1 MASLQPPISKK
12 YWKQQ
17 NDMVGKRLSSPQE
30 LEQLRKHILSR
41 RHTEQTVITVCT
53 GTACQTYGS
62 LHVFQALTEE
72 IKRQGLAASVV
83 TAKPTGCHGFC
94 EKGPV
99 IVIFPQE
106 ICYVK
111 VKLADV
117 PEIVSKTLAQG
128 EIIDR
133 LLYLDPVTGQKI
145 ARDPEIPFYKN
156 QMRLLLGN
164 NRYINPRDIEDYIAL
179 GGYHALCKALFQ
191 MTPEQVLQEIK
202 KSNLRGRGG
211 GGFPTGIKWET
222 TRNAPGEPKYVIV
235 NCDEGDPGAY
245 MDRSLMEGNPH
256 SVLEGLIIGA
266 YAIGSHQGFIYVRQ
280 EYPIA
285 CENTVEA
292 IKQAEEYGLLGENIL
307 GSGFDF
313 SVKIHRGAGAFV
325 SGESTALMS
334 AIEGKVGEPKMK
346 YIHTAVSGIKGKP
359 SCLNNVET
367 WATVPLIIN
376 KGAEWFASIGT
387 ERSKGTK
394 IFSLVGKVNNTGL
407 VEVPMG
413 MTLRRLIYD
422 IGGGIPGGKKFKAVQ
437 TGGPSG
443 GVIPEQYLDTPID
456 FDELTRLGSMMG
468 SGGMVVMD
476 EDTCMVDT
484 ARFFINFC
492 CEESCGKCIPCRE
505 GLRILREILTAICE
519 GRGRDEDIEAI
530 EEIARVMQD
539 ASLCALGTTAA
550 NPVLT
555 TLRYFRSEYEAH
567 IKEKRCPARACKPLT
582 SYYIVPEKCTAC
594 MICLRNCPTGA
605 IHGAKNIVHWIEQEK
620 CIKCNTCFEVCPPRF
635 HAVTRISGEPLPPP
649 PSPNTPVLRQKRGE

>member
-1 MASLQPPISKK
+1 MA
-12 YWKQQ
+12 
-17 NDMVGKRLSSPQE
+17 NKRLSSAKE
-30 LEQLRKHILSR
+30 LEELRKEILSKGGPGK
-41 RHTEQTVITVCT
+41 QIVTVCT

-62 LHVFQALTEE
+62 LEIYRKLADE
-72 IKRQGLAASVV
+72 IKKQGLKSTIVE
-83 TAKPTGCHGFC
+83 AKATGCHGFC
-94 EKGPV
+94 EQGPV
-99 IVIFPQE
+99 VVIFPQE

-111 VKLADV
+111 VKLEDV
-117 PEIVSKTLAQG
+117 PEIVSATLAQG
-128 EIIDR
+128 RVIER
-133 LLYLDPVTGQKI
+133 LLYEDPVIGKKI
-145 ARDPEIPFYKN
+145 TKDPDIPFYKN
-156 QMRLLLGN
+156 QMRIVFEN
-164 NRYINPRDIEDYIAL
+164 NKYINPREIDDYIAL
-179 GGYHALCKALFQ
+179 GGYSALSKALLQ
-191 MTPEQVLQEIK
+191 MTPEQVLEEIK

-256 SVLEGLIIGA
+256 SVLEGLVIGA
-266 YAIGSHQGFIYVRQ
+266 YAIGSHEGFIYVRQ

-285 CENTVEA
+285 YENSIQA
-292 IKQAEEYGLLGENIL
+292 IRQAEERGFLGENIL

-313 SVKIHRGAGAFV
+313 KVTVHRGAGAFV

-346 YIHTAVSGIKGKP
+346 YIHTAVSGIKERP

-367 WATVPLIIN
+367 WANVPIIIN
-376 KGAEWFASIGT
+376 KGAEWFNSIGT
-387 ERSKGTK
+387 DGSKGTK

-413 MTLRRLIYD
+413 MTLRQLIYD
-422 IGGGIPGGKKFKAVQ
+422 IGGGIPKGKKFKAVQ

-456 FDELTRLGSMMG
+456 FDELTRLDSMMG
-468 SGGMVVMD
+468 SGGTVVMD

-484 ARFFINFC
+484 ARYFISFC

-505 GLRILREILTAICE
+505 GLRTLREILTDICE
-519 GRGRDEDIEAI
+519 GRGQEGDIEAI
-530 EEIARVMQD
+530 EDIAEVMQD

-550 NPVLT
+550 NPALT
-555 TLRYFRSEYEAH
+555 TLKYFRDEYEAH
-567 IKEKRCPARACKPLT
+567 IKEKRCPAKACKALT
-582 SYYIVPEKCTAC
+582 SYYIDPEKCTAC
-594 MICLRNCPTGA
+594 MICFKNCPTEA
-605 IHGAKNIVHWIEQEK
+605 IHGSKGIVHWIEQEK

-635 HAVTRISGEPLPPP
+635 SAVRRISGEPLPPP
-649 PSPNTPVLRQKRGE
+649 SAPGTKVIREKR

>member
-1 MASLQPPISKK
+1 MA
-12 YWKQQ
+12 
-17 NDMVGKRLSSPQE
+17 NKRLSSAKE
-30 LEQLRKHILSR
+30 LEELRKEILSKGGPGK
-41 RHTEQTVITVCT
+41 QIVTVCT

-62 LHVFQALTEE
+62 LEIYRKLADE
-72 IKRQGLAASVV
+72 IKKQGLKSTIVE
-83 TAKPTGCHGFC
+83 AKATGCHGFC
-94 EKGPV
+94 EQGPV
-99 IVIFPQE
+99 VVIFPQE

-111 VKLADV
+111 VKLEDV
-117 PEIVSKTLAQG
+117 PEIVSATLAQG
-128 EIIDR
+128 RVIER
-133 LLYLDPVTGQKI
+133 LLYEDPVIGKKI
-145 ARDPEIPFYKN
+145 TKDPDIPFYKN
-156 QMRLLLGN
+156 QMRIVFEN
-164 NRYINPRDIEDYIAL
+164 NKYINPREIDDYIAL
-179 GGYHALCKALFQ
+179 GGYSALSKALLQ
-191 MTPEQVLQEIK
+191 MTPEQVLGEIK

-256 SVLEGLIIGA
+256 SVLEGLVIGA
-266 YAIGSHQGFIYVRQ
+266 YAIGSHEGFIYVRQ

-285 CENTVEA
+285 YENSIQA
-292 IKQAEEYGLLGENIL
+292 IRQAEERGFLGENIL

-313 SVKIHRGAGAFV
+313 KVTVHRGAGAFV

-346 YIHTAVSGIKGKP
+346 YIHTAVSGIKERP

-367 WATVPLIIN
+367 WANVPIIIN
-376 KGAEWFASIGT
+376 KGAEWFNSIGT
-387 ERSKGTK
+387 DGSKGTK

-413 MTLRRLIYD
+413 MTLRQLIYD
-422 IGGGIPGGKKFKAVQ
+422 IGGGIPKGKKFKAVQ

-456 FDELTRLGSMMG
+456 FDELTGLGSMMG
-468 SGGMVVMD
+468 SGGTVVMD

-484 ARFFINFC
+484 ARYFISFC

-505 GLRILREILTAICE
+505 GLRTLREILTDICE
-519 GRGRDEDIEAI
+519 GRGQEGDIEAI
-530 EEIARVMQD
+530 EDIAEVMQD

-550 NPVLT
+550 NPALT
-555 TLRYFRSEYEAH
+555 TLKYFRDEYEAH
-567 IKEKRCPARACKPLT
+567 IKEKRCPAKACKALT
-582 SYYIVPEKCTAC
+582 SYYIDPEKCTAC
-594 MICLRNCPTGA
+594 MICFKNCPTEA
-605 IHGAKNIVHWIEQEK
+605 IHGSKGIVHWIEQEK

-635 HAVTRISGEPLPPP
+635 SAVRRISGEPLPPP
-649 PSPNTPVLRQKRGE
+649 SAPGTKVIREKR